1 MCVGVREGDEENEWC
16 MCKRRNTMTKC
27 VKRDKI
33 AILWGNL
40 ATGSARGPRP
50 LSPVCLDCADE
61 KLRTISVGASVSHGQ
76 CAWAG
81 VL

>member
-1 MCVGVREGDEENEWC
+1 
-16 MCKRRNTMTKC
+16 MTKC
-27 VKRDKI
+27 VKRDKT

-40 ATGSARGPRP
+40 ATGSARGP

>member
-1 MCVGVREGDEENEWC
+1 MCVGVRGGDEENEWC
-16 MCKRRNTMTKC
+16 MCKRRNTQC

-33 AILWGNL
+33 AILWGHL
-40 ATGSARGPRP
+40 ATGSARGP

-76 CAWAG
+76 CAWAS